1 MIVHW
6 TKEIYE
12 KFVENALLSDEEKD
26 VLYTRV
32 ILHWSQI
39 KQSQKLCMSLAKINR
54 LLKRCKQK
62 YDEVQEN
69 ESLHLPKRATKTND
83 ISEKV
88 LKF

>member
-1 MIVHW
+1 MELHW

-12 KFVENALLSDEEKD
+12 KFVDNALLSDDEKD

-32 ILHWSQI
+32 YLHWSQI

-54 LLKRCKQK
+54 LLKTCKIK
-62 YDEVQEN
+62 YDEVQKN
-69 ESLHLPKRATKTND
+69 ESLNLPKRRTKNSDLNEDT
-83 ISEKV
+83 